1 MTFHPAKES
10 VESTMA
16 ETLAAKVTR
25 APLIAVR
32 HSRDRVAGVAW
43 MNAAKGTR
51 VIWIS

>member
-16 ETLAAKVTR
+16 ETLAAKVT
-25 APLIAVR
+25 LVLSTVVR
-32 HSRDRVAGVAW
+32 HSRGRVVGVAW

-51 VIWIS
+51 VI